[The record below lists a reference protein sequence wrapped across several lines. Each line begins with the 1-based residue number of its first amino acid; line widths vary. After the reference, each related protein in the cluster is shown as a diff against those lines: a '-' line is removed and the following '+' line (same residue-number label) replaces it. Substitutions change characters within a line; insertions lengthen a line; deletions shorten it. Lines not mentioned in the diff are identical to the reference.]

1 MRRVRLVVEGI
12 VQGVGFRPFIHR
24 LVTKYDLRGWIRNES
39 YGVELELEGESDAI
53 EAFVAQLKAQPPR
66 LAVIEALRVEP
77 CGALKNDKDFTIRS
91 SEKTG
96 ENDTLVSPDVG
107 ICEDCLREL
116 RDPKDRRYRYPF
128 LNCTNCGP
136 RFTIVRDVPYDR
148 PLTSMREFPM
158 CEACETEYRDITDR
172 RYHAQPNCC
181 PACGPRVYYLD
192 REGKPV
198 AGDAIALAQ
207 QCLREQG
214 IVAVKGLGGFHLA
227 CKIDRAETIQELR
240 RRKHRDEKPFA
251 IMCADVAAVRRLC
264 RLSPEEEDRLTSFRR
279 PIVLL
284 RKRAE
289 VTPGLSE
296 NRDLG
301 VMLPYTPLHY
311 LLMEGFDALVMTSAN
326 RSDCPVMYDNDE
338 ALEHL
343 RGIAD
348 GYLMHNRD
356 IVTRC
361 DDSLLRVYDGKDYFL
376 RRSRG
381 YAPQPLFLQQD
392 CTGILA
398 CGAEQKASFALSKG
412 RAFFLSQHIGD
423 LKNAETLSHYEGQIA
438 HFQRLFGV
446 KAERIV
452 CDLHPDYLSTGYAYQ
467 RSQAER
473 LPLVQ
478 VQHHHAHMAACMA
491 DNGLEGDCIGI
502 IWDGTGYGTDG
513 TIWGCECLAGGYD
526 RFARLGSLRPIPLA
540 GGDRAVKE
548 IGRVAFA
555 LLLDA
560 GCPERSHLPEAKQSL
575 LTKMIAGGLNAPRA
589 SSMGR
594 LFDGIYAILSGR
606 NAVTYEGQG
615 AILLETM
622 AGETEA
628 VFPLAFDETEGR
640 MVWDTRPM
648 IQALVQALDAGTEPA
663 ILAATFMNTAV
674 EAASRLC
681 RYVRDR
687 TGLDRVVLSGGVFQ
701 NMYLLPRVTRH
712 LEEAGFQVFHH
723 SRVSANDEGISLGQ
737 TMVAAKGGGRYVSG
751 NSISTDSGG
760 R

>member
-1 MRRVRLVVEGI
+1 MQRVRLVVVGI

-24 LVTKYDLRGWIRNES
+24 LVTEYGLNGWIRNES

-53 EAFVAQLKAQPPR
+53 EAFVAHLKARPPR
-66 LAVIEALRVEP
+66 LAVIEALRVES
-77 CGALKNDKDFTIRS
+77 CGALKNYQGFAIRS
-91 SEKTG
+91 SEKRG
-96 ENDTLVSPDVG
+96 ENNTLISPDVG

-116 RDPKDRRYRYPF
+116 RDPGDRRYRYPF

-136 RFTIVRDVPYDR
+136 RFTIIRDVPYDR
-148 PLTSMREFPM
+148 PLTSMGAFPM
-158 CEACETEYRDITDR
+158 CGQCETEYRDIGNR

-181 PACGPRVYYLD
+181 PACGPQVYYLD
-192 REGKPV
+192 REGQTV
-198 AGDAIALAQ
+198 EGDAIALAQ

-227 CKIDRAETIQELR
+227 CKIDREETLRELR

-251 IMCADVAAVRRLC
+251 LMCSGVEAVRTLC
-264 RLSPEEEDRLTSFRR
+264 ELSPQEEQRLTSYRR

-284 RKRAE
+284 RKKNG
-289 VTPGLSE
+289 VSPYLSE

-326 RSDCPVMYDNDE
+326 RSDCPVMYDNRE

-343 RGIAD
+343 KGIAD
-348 GYLMHNRD
+348 GFLMHNRD

-361 DDSLLRVYDGKDYFL
+361 DDSLLRVFDGKDYFL

-381 YAPQPLFLQQD
+381 YAPQPLFLQAD

-423 LKNAETLSHYEGQIA
+423 LKNVETLSHYEGQIA

-446 KAERIV
+446 QVDRLV
-452 CDLHPDYLSTGYAYQ
+452 CDLHPDYFSTAYALA
-467 RSQAER
+467 RSGEEG
-473 LPLVQ
+473 LPLIQ
-478 VQHHHAHMAACMA
+478 VQHHHAHMASCMA
-491 DNGLEGDCIGI
+491 DNALEGPCIGV
-502 IWDGTGYGTDG
+502 IWDGTGYGADG
-513 TIWGCECLAGGYD
+513 TIWGGEFLAGDYQG
-526 RFARLGSLRPIPLA
+526 FQRLGSLRPIPLA

-548 IGRVAFA
+548 ISRVAFA

-560 GCPERSHLPEAKQSL
+560 GCPERSSL
-575 LTKMIAGGLNAPRA
+575 SEEKGRLLEKMISGGLNSPRA

-594 LFDGIYAILSGR
+594 LFDGVYAILTGR
-606 NAVTYEGQG
+606 AHVTYEGQG

-622 AGETEA
+622 AEVNQDHYPVVLEA
-628 VFPLAFDETEGR
+628 SGGR
-640 MVWDTRPM
+640 MDWDFRPM
-648 IQALVQALDAGTEPA
+648 VRELVRELDAGTAPEV
-663 ILAATFMNTAV
+663 LAAKFMNTVV
-674 EAASRLC
+674 ELARVQC
-681 RYVRDR
+681 QQIRER
-687 TGLDRVVLSGGVFQ
+687 TGLHQVVLSGGVFQ
-701 NMYLLPRVTRH
+701 NMYLLPRVIRR
-712 LEEAGFQVFHH
+712 LEEAGFEVYHH

-737 TMVAAKGGGRYVSG
+737 TMIAAKGGGQHVLG
-751 NSISTDSGG
+751 NSVSTGSN
-760 R
+760 

>member
-1 MRRVRLVVEGI
+1 MVGI
-12 VQGVGFRPFIHR
+12 VQGVGFRPYIHR
-24 LVTKYDLRGWIRNES
+24 LVTQYGLNGWIRNES
-39 YGVELELEGESDAI
+39 YGVELELEGEPDAL
-53 EAFVAQLKAQPPR
+53 EAFVSHLKAQPPR
-66 LAVIEALRVEP
+66 LAVIEALRVES
-77 CGALKNDKDFTIRS
+77 CGALKNYQGFAIRS
-91 SEKTG
+91 SEKRG
-96 ENDTLVSPDVG
+96 ENNTLISPDVG
-107 ICEDCLREL
+107 ICPDCLREL

-136 RFTIVRDVPYDR
+136 RFTIIRDVPYDR
-148 PLTSMREFPM
+148 PLTSMGAFPM
-158 CEACETEYRDITDR
+158 CDQCEAEYRDIANR

-181 PACGPRVYYLD
+181 PVCGPEVFYLD
-192 REGKPV
+192 SAGQPV
-198 AGDAIALAQ
+198 EGDAIALAQ

-227 CKIDRAETIQELR
+227 CRIDREETLQTLR
-240 RRKHRDEKPFA
+240 SRKHRDEKPFA
-251 IMCADVAAVRRLC
+251 VMCASVEAVRKLC
-264 RLSPEEEDRLTSFRR
+264 ELSSEEEERLTGYRR

-284 RKRAE
+284 RKRGE
-289 VTPGLSE
+289 TNPYLSE

-326 RSDCPVMYDNDE
+326 RSDCPVMYDNRE
-338 ALEHL
+338 ALQHL
-343 RGIAD
+343 HGIAD
-348 GYLMHNRD
+348 GFLMHNRD

-361 DDSLLRVYDGKDYFL
+361 DDSLLRVFDGKDYFL

-381 YAPQPLFLQQD
+381 YAPQPLFLQRD

-446 KAERIV
+446 QVQQLV
-452 CDLHPDYLSTGYAYQ
+452 CDLHPDYASTAYALA
-467 RSQAER
+467 RSRRET

-478 VQHHHAHMAACMA
+478 VQHHHAHMASCMA
-491 DNGLEGDCIGI
+491 DNGLEGPCIGV

-513 TIWGCECLAGGYD
+513 TIWGGEFLVGDY
-526 RFARLGSLRPIPLA
+526 RSVQRLGSLRPIPLA

-548 IGRVAFA
+548 ISRVAFA

-560 GCPERSHLPEAKQSL
+560 GCPEFSPVPQAKRRL
-575 LTKMIAGGLNAPRA
+575 LEQMIAGGLNSPRA

-594 LFDGIYAILSGR
+594 LFDGVYALLTGR
-606 NAVTYEGQG
+606 DSVTYEGQG

-622 AGETEA
+622 AENCEDAYPVTLETQGDR
-628 VFPLAFDETEGR
+628 LD
-640 MVWDTRPM
+640 WDFRSM
-648 IQALVQALDAGTEPA
+648 IRAMAQALEVGVAPA
-663 ILAATFMNTAV
+663 ILAAKFMNTVV
-674 EAASRLC
+674 EMARLQC
-681 RYVRDR
+681 LKLRER
-687 TGLDRVVLSGGVFQ
+687 TGLNQVVLSGGVFQ
-701 NMYLLPRVTRH
+701 NMYLLPRVKQR
-712 LEEAGFQVFHH
+712 LEVAQFEVYHH

-737 TMVAAKGGGRYVSG
+737 TMIAAKGGGQHVLG
-751 NSISTDSGG
+751 NSVSTSSN
-760 R
+760 

>member
-1 MRRVRLVVEGI
+1 MQRVRLVVVGI
-12 VQGVGFRPFIHR
+12 VQGVGFRPYIHR
-24 LVTKYDLRGWIRNES
+24 LVTEYGLNGWIRNES

-53 EAFVAQLKAQPPR
+53 EAFVAHLKAQPPR

-77 CGALKNDKDFTIRS
+77 CGALKNYQGFAIRS
-91 SEKTG
+91 SEKHG
-96 ENDTLVSPDVG
+96 ENDTLISPDVG

-136 RFTIVRDVPYDR
+136 RFTIIRDVPYDR
-148 PLTSMREFPM
+148 PQTSMAAFPM
-158 CEACETEYRDITDR
+158 CEPCEEEYRDIGNR

-181 PACGPRVYYLD
+181 PSCGPQVYYLD
-192 REGKPV
+192 RDGTPV

-227 CKIDRAETIQELR
+227 CKIDREETLQKLR
-240 RRKHRDEKPFA
+240 QRKHRDEKPFA
-251 IMCADVAAVRRLC
+251 IMCADVEAVRALC
-264 RLSPEEEDRLTSFRR
+264 ELSTEEEEQLTSYRR

-284 RKRAE
+284 RKKAG
-289 VTPGLSE
+289 TSALLSE

-326 RSDCPVMYDNDE
+326 RSDCPVMYDNRE

-343 RGIAD
+343 HGIAD
-348 GYLMHNRD
+348 GFLMHNRD

-361 DDSLLRVYDGKDYFL
+361 DDSLLRVFDNKPYFL

-381 YAPQPLFLQQD
+381 YAPQPLFLQTD

-438 HFQRLFGV
+438 RFQRLFGIQV
-446 KAERIV
+446 TQLV
-452 CDLHPDYLSTGYAYQ
+452 CDLHPDYFSTGYALA
-467 RSQAER
+467 RSGREG

-478 VQHHHAHMAACMA
+478 VQHHHAHMASCMA
-491 DNGLEGDCIGI
+491 DNSLEGPCIGVV
-502 IWDGTGYGTDG
+502 WDGTGYGTDG
-513 TIWGCECLAGGYD
+513 TIWGGEFLVGDY
-526 RFARLGSLRPIPLA
+526 RSFERLGSLRPIALA

-548 IGRVAFA
+548 ISRVGFA

-560 GCPERSHLPEAKQSL
+560 GCPERSAVPEGKRNL
-575 LTKMIAGGLNAPRA
+575 LEKMITGGLNSPRA

-594 LFDGIYAILSGR
+594 LFDGVYAILTGR
-606 NAVTYEGQG
+606 EHVTYEGQG

-622 AGETEA
+622 AERCEDAYPVTLEA
-628 VFPLAFDETEGR
+628 SGDRLD
-640 MVWDTRPM
+640 WDFRPM
-648 IQALVQALDAGTEPA
+648 VRELVRELDAGVQPA
-663 ILAATFMNTAV
+663 RLAAKFMNTVV
-674 EAASRLC
+674 EMACAQCTQIRE
-681 RYVRDR
+681 R
-687 TGLDRVVLSGGVFQ
+687 TGLRQVVLSGGVFQ
-701 NMYLLPRVTRH
+701 NMYLLPRVIQR
-712 LEEAGFQVFHH
+712 LEEAGFEVYHH

-737 TMVAAKGGGRYVSG
+737 TMIAAKGGGQHVLG
-751 NSISTDSGG
+751 NSVSTGSN
-760 R
+760 

>member
-1 MRRVRLVVEGI
+1 MQRVRLVVEGI
-12 VQGVGFRPFIHR
+12 VQGVGFRPYIHR
-24 LVTKYDLRGWIRNES
+24 LVTRYDLRGWIRNES
-39 YGVELELEGESDAI
+39 YGVELELEGAPDAI
-53 EAFVAQLKAQPPR
+53 EAFIARLKAQPPR

-77 CGALKNDKDFTIRS
+77 CGALKNYPDFTIRS
-91 SEKTG
+91 SGKTG
-96 ENDTLVSPDVG
+96 ENDTLISPDVG

-148 PLTSMREFPM
+148 PLTSMASFPM
-158 CEACETEYRDITDR
+158 CERCAHEYGDIENR

-181 PACGPRVYYLD
+181 PDCGPRVYYLD
-192 REGKPV
+192 GSGKPV
-198 AGDAIALAQ
+198 AGDAIRLAQ
-207 QCLREQG
+207 ECLRKQG

-227 CKIDRAETIQELR
+227 CMIDRPETLR
-240 RRKHRDEKPFA
+240 KLRTRKHRDEKPFA
-251 IMCADVAAVRRLC
+251 IMCADVAAARRLC
-264 RLSPEEEDRLTSFRR
+264 RVSPEEEERLTGFRR

-284 RKRAE
+284 RKRGE
-289 VTPGLSE
+289 VPEGLSE

-343 RGIAD
+343 AGIAD
-348 GYLMHNRD
+348 GYLMHDRD

-361 DDSLLRVYDGKDYFL
+361 DDSLLRVFDGRDYFL

-381 YAPQPLFLQQD
+381 YAPQPIFLRED

-423 LKNAETLSHYEGQIA
+423 LKNAETLTHYEEQIA

-446 KAERIV
+446 EAERLV
-452 CDLHPDYLSTGYAYQ
+452 CDLHPDYLSTGYAQ
-467 RSQAER
+467 ARSAREN
-473 LPLVQ
+473 LSLVQ

-491 DNGLEGDCIGI
+491 DNGLEGDCVGL

-513 TIWGCECLAGGYD
+513 AIWGCECLAGGYEN
-526 RFARLGSLRPIPLA
+526 FERLGSLRPIPLP

-555 LLLDA
+555 LLLEA
-560 GCPERSHLPEAKQSL
+560 GCPEKSSLPEGKRTL
-575 LTKMIAGGLNAPRA
+575 LTKMVSGGLNSPRA

-594 LFDGIYAILSGR
+594 LFDGVFSLLTGR
-606 NAVTYEGQG
+606 ESVTYEGQG

-622 AGETEA
+622 AAEDRETVWTPVME
-628 VFPLAFDETEGR
+628 ETGGR
-640 MVWDTRPM
+640 LDWDWRPM
-648 IQALVQALDAGTEPA
+648 VRTILRELDSGASPA
-663 ILAATFMNTAV
+663 ELAAGFMNTAA
-674 EAASRLC
+674 EAACLQC
-681 RYVRDR
+681 RYVRER

-701 NMYLLPRVTRH
+701 NMYLLPRMTKL
-712 LEEAGFQVFHH
+712 LEAAGFQVFHH
-723 SRVSANDEGISLGQ
+723 SRVSANDEGIALGQ
-737 TMVAAKGGGRYVSG
+737 TMVAAKGGGRRVPG
-751 NSISTDSGG
+751 NSI
-760 R
+760 